1 MCGGVCVCV
10 CVHMCM
16 YICMDLYSI
25 PMSFYCIDSALEHIN
40 LCIMR
45 FTNVVYNNNNKNKL
59 KY

>member
-10 CVHMCM
+10 CVQMCMCM

-40 LCIMR
+40 L
-45 FTNVVYNNNNKNKL
+45 
-59 KY
+59 

>member
-10 CVHMCM
+10 CVHMFM

-40 LCIMR
+40 LWIMR
-45 FTNVVYNNNNKNKL
+45 FTNVVYNNNNNQ
-59 KY
+59 